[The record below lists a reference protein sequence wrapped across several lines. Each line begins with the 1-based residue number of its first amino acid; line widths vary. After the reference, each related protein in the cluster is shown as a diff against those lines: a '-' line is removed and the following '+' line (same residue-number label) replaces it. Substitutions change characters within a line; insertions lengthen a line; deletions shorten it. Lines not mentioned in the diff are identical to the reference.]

1 MSMKWMFVRVVYS
14 ERAKKDVKKLD
25 PYTKQMIKSW
35 IEKRLLHSENPRAHG
50 KVLTGNHK
58 GKWRYRIGDYRLI
71 CAIEDERLVILALA
85 LGHRREVH

>member
-1 MSMKWMFVRVVYS
+1 MKSYHLIYS

-50 KVLTGNHK
+50 KALTGNHK
-58 GKWRYRIGDYRLI
+58 DEWRYRIGDYRLI

-85 LGHRREVH
+85 LGHRREVY

>member
-1 MSMKWMFVRVVYS
+1 MKSYQLIYS

-35 IEKRLLHSENPRAHG
+35 IEKRLLHSENPRVHG
-50 KVLTGNHK
+50 KALTGNHK
-58 GKWRYRIGDYRLI
+58 GEWRYRIGDYRLI

-85 LGHRREVH
+85 LGHRREVY

>member
-1 MSMKWMFVRVVYS
+1 MKSYQLIYS

-35 IEKRLLHSENPRAHG
+35 IEKRLLHSENPRAFG
-50 KVLTGNHK
+50 KALAANRK
-58 GKWRYRIGDYRLI
+58 GQWRYRIGDYRLI

-85 LGHRREVH
+85 LGHRREVY

>member
-1 MSMKWMFVRVVYS
+1 MKSYRLIYS

-50 KVLTGNHK
+50 KALTGNHK
-58 GKWRYRIGDYRLI
+58 GEWRYRIGDYRLI
-71 CAIEDERLVILALA
+71 CAIEDERLVILSLA
-85 LGHRREVH
+85 LRHRREVH

>member
-1 MSMKWMFVRVVYS
+1 MKPYRLIYS

-50 KVLTGNHK
+50 KALTGNRK
-58 GKWRYRIGDYRLI
+58 GEWRYRIGDYRLI
-71 CAIEDERLVILALA
+71 CAIEDERLIILALA
-85 LGHRREVH
+85 LGHRREVY

>member
-1 MSMKWMFVRVVYS
+1 MKSYQLSYS

-50 KVLTGNHK
+50 KALTGNHK
-58 GKWRYRIGDYRLI
+58 GEWRYRIGDYRLI

-85 LGHRREVH
+85 LGHRREVY

>member
-1 MSMKWMFVRVVYS
+1 MKSYRLIYS

-35 IEKRLLHSENPRAHG
+35 IEKPRAHG
-50 KVLTGNHK
+50 KALTGNHK
-58 GKWRYRIGDYRLI
+58 GEWHYRIGDYRLI
-71 CAIEDERLVILALA
+71 CAIEDERLVILSLA

>member
-1 MSMKWMFVRVVYS
+1 MKSYQLIYS

-35 IEKRLLHSENPRAHG
+35 IEKRLLRSENPRAHG
-50 KVLTGNHK
+50 EALTGNHK
-58 GKWRYRIGDYRLI
+58 GEWRYRIGDYRLI
-71 CAIEDERLVILALA
+71 CAIEDERLVILSLA